1 MEKFFS
7 GMTDDEKRDNKN
19 LRCKMAKE
27 IFKREALSKK
37 VTMLELEKQEHDKQ
51 MSDAQETIRTL
62 QKELA
67 GQKKQID
74 VHRTRKE
81 YMEYVADEANKDNKI
96 L

>member
-1 MEKFFS
+1 
-7 GMTDDEKRDNKN
+7 MTDDEKRDNKN

-27 IFKREALSKK
+27 IFKREAMGKK
-37 VTMLELEKQEHDKQ
+37 VTMLELNKQDQDKQ
-51 MSDAQETIRTL
+51 LSEAYETIRTV
-62 QKELA
+62 QKELT

>member
-1 MEKFFS
+1 
-7 GMTDDEKRDNKN
+7 
-19 LRCKMAKE
+19 
-27 IFKREALSKK
+27 
-37 VTMLELEKQEHDKQ
+37 